1 MKNKPTLIV
10 IILLLCLFIP
20 ATLYGTYLK
29 FIKQDSDMVKEQI
42 VYAESYYDELD
53 DLIDTKKDGTR
64 TFIEPFNIL
73 NKEYVF
79 TRKNNLVY
87 LESKIDGI
95 KLNDYQA
102 IKFYNTYLE
111 NNILFVKKNNKWGI
125 IDLNNM
131 VQLVPNEYD
140 YLGLINKEKDNVLL
154 SNIIIGLKDG
164 FYNLYS
170 LSDTFSKISSDFK
183 DTIYTYN
190 ENQKIIVTKKQNLYY
205 LYDFN
210 GNNLLNYYEIKDI
223 SITNNFVAIEDT
235 NNILYIF
242 DRVPSIPIYAEF
254 TEEQGNIKLEEQND
268 ILKVY
273 FNDLLYKDIELNSKF
288 PL

>member
-20 ATLYGTYLK
+20 VTLYGTYLK
-29 FIKQDSDMVKEQI
+29 FIKQDSDIVKEQI

-53 DLIDTKKDGTR
+53 NLIDTKKDGTR

-73 NKEYVF
+73 NKEYIF
-79 TRKNNLVY
+79 TNKNNLVY

-140 YLGLINKEKDNVLL
+140 YLGLINKEKDGVLL

-170 LSDTFSKISSDFK
+170 LSDTFSKLSPDFK

-190 ENQKIIVTKKQNLYY
+190 ENQKIIVTKKQDLYY

-223 SITNNFVAIEDT
+223 SITNNFVAIKDT

-242 DRVPSIPIYAEF
+242 DRVPSVPVYAEF

-273 FNDLLYKDIELNSKF
+273 FNDLLYKDIDI
-288 PL
+288 

>member
-1 MKNKPTLIV
+1 
-10 IILLLCLFIP
+10 
-20 ATLYGTYLK
+20 
-29 FIKQDSDMVKEQI
+29 MVKEQI

-53 DLIDTKKDGTR
+53 NLIDTKNDGTR
-64 TFIEPFNIL
+64 TFIEPFTIL

-79 TRKNNLVY
+79 TSKNNLVY

-170 LSDTFSKISSDFK
+170 LSDTFSKISPDFK

-190 ENQKIIVTKKQNLYY
+190 ENQKIIVTKKQDLYY

-254 TEEQGNIKLEEQND
+254 TEKQGNIKLEEQND

-273 FNDLLYKDIELNSKF
+273 FNDLLYKDIDI
-288 PL
+288 